1 VVDGARGQRSRGT
14 AGLVRLASAL
24 LAGVQAPASAD
35 RPPRWFVWA
44 TLALGVAFALA
55 YQLGAPIRASY
66 GARVNVD
73 EPFYL
78 LTTVSLLED
87 GDLDLRNDYDLRR
100 YRAFFDHKTELWYQ
114 SRPGPAG
121 RVLSPHNVGLSVL
134 ILPAYAAGGVDGVKA
149 FLGVLGGATVGLC
162 ALVAGRATGRAGA
175 SLLAAGLVGSTAPQF
190 VYATQIYPELPA
202 GLVLLGCLYVLLG
215 RRRGVRS
222 AVLLAAGLT
231 ALVWLGSKYAVVGGV
246 VAALGLARLP
256 VAGRWWL
263 VALGALSA
271 AAYAAFHTAVYGGL
285 TPYTVNLV
293 YAGASTRELV
303 AFHFEVWSRLY
314 RLAGLW
320 VDAEFGLVRW
330 APLLLLTLPGLVPLL
345 RQHRPVSVVVLGIVG
360 TQVVVAAFLSITMR
374 GWWFPG
380 RMLVPVLPLL
390 AIPLAT
396 ALESL
401 RGRVTAAVLGGYTVA
416 VTGALVV
423 AGRAGEVTL
432 AIDPFR
438 LRAPLFQGL
447 SGLFPRYT
455 EYTAATWVLTAA
467 WVALAVGLVALPLRP
482 GIRTTRAAR
491 TAEVSV

>member
-1 VVDGARGQRSRGT
+1 MASGGGLGPAGANRT
-14 AGLVRLASAL
+14 
-24 LAGVQAPASAD
+24 
-35 RPPRWFVWA
+35 PRWFVWA
-44 TLALGVAFALA
+44 AAALGVAFALL
-55 YQLGAPIRASY
+55 YQLGVPIRASY

-87 GDLDLRNDYDLRR
+87 GDLDLRNDYALHR
-100 YRAFFDHKTELWYQ
+100 YRAFFDHTTELWYQ
-114 SRPGPAG
+114 SGPGPGG

-149 FLGVLGGATVGLC
+149 FLGVLGGVTVGLC

-175 SLLAAGLVGSTAPQF
+175 ALLAAGLVGSTAPQL

-202 GLVLLGCLYVLLG
+202 GLVLLGCVYVLLG

-246 VAALGLARLP
+246 VAALGVARLS

-263 VALGALSA
+263 AGLGALSA
-271 AAYAAFHTAVYGGL
+271 VAYAAFHLAVYGGL

-293 YAGASTRELV
+293 YAGASTPELV
-303 AFHFEVWSRLY
+303 AFHFELWNRLY

-330 APLLLLTLPGLVPLL
+330 APLLLLTLPGLAPLI
-345 RQHRPVSVVVLGIVG
+345 RRHRSVAAVVLGIVG
-360 TQVVVAAFLSITMR
+360 AQVLVAAFLSITMR

-390 AIPLAT
+390 AIPLAM
-396 ALESL
+396 ALASA
-401 RGRVTAAVLGGYTVA
+401 RGRATAVVLGGYTMA
-416 VTGALVV
+416 VTGALVL

-447 SGLFPRYT
+447 AGLFPRYT
-455 EYTAATWVLTAA
+455 DYSAATWVLTAA
-467 WVALAVGLVALPLRP
+467 WVTLAAGLVALPLLP
-482 GIRTTRAAR
+482 GARAAAVTR
-491 TAEVSV
+491 TAGANA